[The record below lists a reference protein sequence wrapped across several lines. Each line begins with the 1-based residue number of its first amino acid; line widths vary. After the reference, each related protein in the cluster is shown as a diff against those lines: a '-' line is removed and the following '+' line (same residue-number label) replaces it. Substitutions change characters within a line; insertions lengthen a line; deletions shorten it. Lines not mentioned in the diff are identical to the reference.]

1 MPGSVIPNAGIG
13 MHTGC
18 GQWDKVFIAVCGIG
32 GAEGSS
38 ENNGVFLINEVTLL
52 WT

>member
-1 MPGSVIPNAGIG
+1 MLDAWIG
-13 MHTGC
+13 MQTGC
-18 GQWDKVFIAVCGIG
+18 GQWDKVFIAACGIG
-32 GAEGSS
+32 DAERSS

>member
-1 MPGSVIPNAGIG
+1 MPGSVVPNARIG

-18 GQWDKVFIAVCGIG
+18 GQWDEVFIAACGD
-32 GAEGSS
+32 AEGSS
-38 ENNGVFLINEVTLL
+38 ENNGVFLINGVTLL